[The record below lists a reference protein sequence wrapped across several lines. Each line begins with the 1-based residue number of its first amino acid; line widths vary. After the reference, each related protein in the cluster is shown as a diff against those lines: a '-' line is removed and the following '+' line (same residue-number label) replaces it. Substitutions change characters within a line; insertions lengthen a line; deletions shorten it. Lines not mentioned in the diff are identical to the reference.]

1 MIKTIKAYRKP
12 RPISDLKDMLAYAFA
27 DFADKDLYIYKEGGE
42 EKHYTRRNMYNDVA
56 ALGTAFAE
64 LGIGKGKIAVIGE
77 ANPYY
82 MTTYYAAV
90 NGGGVIIPLDKEIS
104 EEQIVSFLNLSEASA
119 IVYTASFNGRLTKH
133 ADRLTTLKYFIPI
146 SPNEA
151 ECGEGVIS
159 MQAMIERGN
168 SALAQGKRDFIDH
181 VIDPDALCA
190 LIFTSGTTGTSKGVM
205 LSHRNLATAV
215 NACVHAMEFDDR
227 DRLVSVLPM
236 NHTYEVT
243 CGHLSVYLIGA
254 SVFLNDSLKYVLRNI
269 AAFKPTAL
277 VMVPLFLETMHKKIW
292 DEIEKK
298 NLTGKVRAAM
308 KVSNG
313 LLKMGIDKRDSFFGQ
328 ITGAFGGNLR
338 TIVCGGAPI
347 SPHILDDF
355 FAFGI
360 NVIEGY
366 GITECSPLLAVNIPG
381 KPVRKSVGKA
391 VLGCEVMIDKAE
403 GEETGEI
410 CAKGDNVMLGYYKN
424 EEATADVFT
433 EDGWFRTGDI
443 GCMDNKGNIYIT
455 GRKKNVIILSNGK
468 NIFPEEIEEHLAGC
482 PLIAECVVI
491 GRANAKGDVV
501 ITAVVYPGEEAVASK
516 TLDEL
521 HDMIKEEINAVN
533 RNLPAYKQVREVE
546 VRTAEFEKTT
556 TRKIKRFLV
565 K

>member
-12 RPISDLKDMLAYAFA
+12 RLVTDMKDMLNLAFT
-27 DFADKDLYIYKEGGE
+27 DFADKDLYIYKENGE

-64 LGIGKGKIAVIGE
+64 IGIGKDKIAVIGE

-82 MTTYYAAV
+82 MTAYYAAI

-104 EEQIVSFLNLSEASA
+104 EEQIVNFLNLSEASA
-119 IVYTASFNGRLTKH
+119 IVYTGSFNGRLTKH
-133 ADRLTTLKYFIPI
+133 ADELTTLKYFIPI
-146 SPNEA
+146 APSET
-151 ECGEGVIS
+151 ECGDNIIS
-159 MQAMIERGN
+159 MAKMIERGN
-168 SALAQGKRDFIDH
+168 SALAQGKREFVDH
-181 VIDPDALCA
+181 VIDPDAMCG

-215 NACVHAMEFDDR
+215 NACIHAMEYDDR

-277 VMVPLFLETMHKKIW
+277 VMVPLFLETMHKKVW

-298 NLTGKVRAAM
+298 NLTGKVRAAI
-308 KVSNG
+308 KISNG
-313 LLKMGIDKRDSFFGQ
+313 LLKLGIDKRDTFFSQ
-328 ITGAFGGNLR
+328 ITNAFGGNLR

-347 SPHILDDF
+347 SPHIIDDF
-355 FAFGI
+355 YAFGI

-366 GITECSPLLAVNIPG
+366 GITECSPLLAVNLPG

-391 VLGCEVMIDKAE
+391 VLGCEVMIDKTE

-410 CAKGDNVMLGYYKN
+410 CARGDNVMLGYYKN
-424 EEATADVFT
+424 EEATAEVFT

-443 GCMDNKGNIYIT
+443 GYMDKKGNIYIT

-468 NIFPEEIEEHLAGC
+468 NIFPEEIEEHLAKC
-482 PLIAECVVI
+482 SLIKECVVV
-491 GRANAKGDVV
+491 GRANANGDVV
-501 ITAVVYPGEEAVASK
+501 ITAVIYPGEELTAEK
-516 TLDEL
+516 TVEEL
-521 HDMIKEEINAVN
+521 RDMIKAEINTIN
-533 RNLPAYKQVREVE
+533 RSLPAYKQVREIDI
-546 VRTAEFEKTT
+546 RTTEFEKTT